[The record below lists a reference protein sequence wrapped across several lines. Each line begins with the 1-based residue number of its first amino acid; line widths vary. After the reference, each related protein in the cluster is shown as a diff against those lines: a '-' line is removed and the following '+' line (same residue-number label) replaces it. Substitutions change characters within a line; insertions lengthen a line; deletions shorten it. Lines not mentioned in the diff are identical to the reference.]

1 MKKLIFCLFAIFCL
15 INPSCSKDDIDRIP
29 DVPVNFS
36 ASLSFQ
42 LSKLN
47 QIGGVEV
54 VNNANIGVAGLVLY
68 NNGNGILAYDRCST
82 VNPIQRN
89 PVFQINQTHLVEDK
103 VSGAYFNLSD
113 GSASKAP
120 ATRPLKQYSVS
131 INGDLLTVI
140 N

>member
-1 MKKLIFCLFAIFCL
+1 MKNLIFCLFAFFCL
-15 INPSCSKDDIDRIP
+15 INLSCSKDDIDRVP
-29 DVPVNFS
+29 DVPVNYS

-42 LSKLN
+42 LAKLN
-47 QIGGVEV
+47 QIGGVEII
-54 VNNANIGVAGLVLY
+54 NNSNVGVAGLVLY
-68 NNGNGILAYDRCST
+68 NSGNGILAYDRCST
-82 VNPIQRN
+82 VNPVQRN
-89 PVFQINQTHLVEDK
+89 PVFQINQTPLVEDK

-120 ATRPLKQYSVS
+120 AKRPLKQYSVS